1 MPIYIFFLTHIFLV
15 FSCFPNIII
24 YILNI
29 TSIIKKIAVNEFR
42 DFFFGNHYYK
52 WIRFSKRNNYH
63 SLKYLE
69 KNLQFF
75 VTKLT
80 GNLPDPSTNKEY
92 YNSYLKRKNKKAVKQ
107 SKIITQQLKPIINL
121 YTVDIKP
128 VIIEHAKTSHKLS
141 KSIRQADFASKLG
154 KYF

>member
-1 MPIYIFFLTHIFLV
+1 MKHL
-15 FSCFPNIII
+15 
-24 YILNI
+24 
-29 TSIIKKIAVNEFR
+29 
-42 DFFFGNHYYK
+42 G
-52 WIRFSKRNNYH
+52 
-63 SLKYLE
+63 

-92 YNSYLKRKNKKAVKQ
+92 YNSYLKRKNAKAVKQ
-107 SKIITQQLKPIINL
+107 SKIITQELKPIRNL

-128 VIIEHAKTSHKLS
+128 VIIEHAKISHKLS